1 MSRSEKILDYAP
13 YCVRM
18 HRHPHENALLE
29 VIDDRW
35 DVETQRQMV
44 ELRVVKTGLLIER
57 SFHWITEHC
66 RKLNEMETIA
76 WMAT

>member
-1 MSRSEKILDYAP
+1 MSWSEEILDYAP
-13 YCVRM
+13 YCLRK
-18 HRHPHENALLE
+18 HRHPHENVLLE

-35 DVETQRQMV
+35 DDETRRQMV

-57 SFHWITEHC
+57 SFDWIKDHC

-76 WMAT
+76 WMSA